1 MLKLRLLPYT
11 YCIWNNIDNVS
22 KLNFSQFCI
31 PMLYWCQKHGFNTPK
46 WYFSKGFW
54 VLYWVIL
61 HLWGKKLALLSTS
74 TCSDFVTHFS
84 WKAVI
89 PSPSFHVPLW
99 LQRVCVRMCVCAYT
113 CMLVSSSFF
122 IKKFQFASL
131 YIISFLITLHGTSI
145 YQRLLNAS
153 FFWNKV

>member
-61 HLWGKKLALLSTS
+61 NLWGKKLTLLSIS

-84 WKAVI
+84 WTAVI

-99 LQRVCVRMCVCAYT
+99 LQLCVCVCVRVHTRACWF
-113 CMLVSSSFF
+113 LPLFLLRSFN
-122 IKKFQFASL
+122 L
-131 YIISFLITLHGTSI
+131 LLFL
-145 YQRLLNAS
+145 
-153 FFWNKV
+153 